1 MSSYTPLHCGLL
13 TSTLL
18 KEGPDVVAVWT
29 LILASTDKLG
39 ESDMQPSAAASLLRI
54 SDERAKAAFALLS
67 EPDPESKNRDHEG
80 RRILRQENGKW
91 LVVSHEKYQR
101 LASRAAATERNRR
114 YEARLKEREAKAEAT
129 AETCDV
135 PGCSRPAENAGGGR
149 KVCSAHAFQGAGRE
163 PGEEG

>member
-1 MSSYTPLHCGLL
+1 MSYSPLHSGLL

-18 KEGPDVVAVWT
+18 KEGPDVVAVWA

-67 EPDPESKNRDHEG
+67 EPDPESKNREHEG
-80 RRILRQENGKW
+80 RRILRQGDGKW
-91 LVVSHEKYQR
+91 LVVSHAKYQR
-101 LASRAAATERNRR
+101 LASREAATERQRR
-114 YEARLKEREAKAEAT
+114 YEANLKQREAEARAAAST
-129 AETCDV
+129 CDEPECGCPAETAV
-135 PGCSRPAENAGGGR
+135 GGR
-149 KVCSAHAFQGAGRE
+149 KLCTAHAFTAPRRE